1 MGRLG
6 TRLLALASR
15 NENKLRELRAA
26 LPGWDLELLDAD
38 DYPPEHGSTYAENA
52 RVKASFGRT
61 IAPAGVAV
69 LGEDSGIEVDALGG
83 RPGVESA
90 RWAEDGVAALLAA
103 LERVEDR
110 RARYVCELVCIDGEG
125 NEFRGTG
132 TVEGTIASE
141 PRGSEGF
148 GYDPIFVP
156 LGEEQTVAELGNA
169 WKVANSH
176 RARAAAA
183 LSWELQG
190 DSPGTVPKRV

>member
-1 MGRLG
+1 VGRLG
-6 TRLLALASR
+6 TAALASR
-15 NENKLRELRAA
+15 NENKLQELRAA
-26 LPGWDLELLDAD
+26 LPEWELELLDAD
-38 DYPPEHGSTYAENA
+38 DYPPERGSTYYENA
-52 RVKASFGRT
+52 RAKASFGRT
-61 IAPAGVAV
+61 IAPSGVAV

-103 LERVEDR
+103 LESVEAR

-125 NEFRGTG
+125 IEFKGRG

-156 LGEEQTVAELGNA
+156 LGEDRTVAELGNA
-169 WKVANSH
+169 WKAENSH
-176 RARAAAA
+176 RARAAHALRSAVVAA
-183 LSWELQG
+183 
-190 DSPGTVPKRV
+190 DT